1 MYLEKEAECMERTEL
16 QELQRERL
24 RGTIKNAYENVPHY
38 RRSFDEAGVSADDI
52 NNLEDLAKFPF
63 TIKGDL
69 RDNYPFGLFAV
80 PRSEVVRVHASSGTT
95 GKPTVVGYTRKD
107 IDTWANLIARCLVM
121 AGGTKDS
128 IVQVAYGYGL
138 FTGGL
143 GLHYGV
149 EKLGATVVPA
159 SGGNT
164 PRQIMLMLD
173 FGVDILACTPSYA
186 MYLAETI
193 EEMGVKGDLKL
204 KAGIFGAEPW
214 SNQMR
219 LSLEEKLNFKAHDI
233 YGLSEIMGPGVGM
246 ECKCQKGLHIFEDH
260 FLAEIIDPESG
271 QVLPYGEKGELVLTT
286 LTKEALPMIRYR
298 TRDIAVLNP
307 QVCACGRTHVRME
320 KVLGRTDDM
329 IIVRGVNVFPSQVE
343 AILLRSQ
350 YVAPFYQLV
359 VDRKGSMDELEV
371 HVEVTEETLK
381 SAEIRRLEE
390 IRNRLAR
397 ELESSLAIA
406 VRVKLVE
413 PKSIERS
420 EGKAKR
426 VVDRRSL

>member
-24 RGTIKNAYENVPHY
+24 KGIIKHAYENVPFYH
-38 RRSFDEAGVSADDI
+38 RRFDEAGLSADDVK
-52 NNLEDLAKFPF
+52 NVEDISKFPF
-63 TIKGDL
+63 TLKSDL

-95 GKPTVVGYTRKD
+95 GKPTVVGYTAKD
-107 IDTWANLIARCLVM
+107 IDNWATMIARCLVM
-121 AGGTKDS
+121 AGGTPES
-128 IVQVAYGYGL
+128 MVQVAYGYGL

-186 MYLAETI
+186 MYLAEAI
-193 EEMGVKGDLKL
+193 EEMGAKQDLKL

-219 LSLEEKLNFKAHDI
+219 ISMEEKLNFRAHDI

-246 ECKCQKGLHIFEDH
+246 ECSCQKGLHIFEDH
-260 FLAEIIDPESG
+260 FLAEVIDPETG

-307 QVCACGRTHVRME
+307 EVCACGRTHVRME

-343 AILLRSQ
+343 TILLRSQ

-359 VDRKGSMDELEV
+359 VDRRGTMDELEV

-390 IRNRLAR
+390 IRNRINR
-397 ELESSLAIA
+397 DLESSLGIA

-426 VVDRRSL
+426 VVDRRTL

>member
-1 MYLEKEAECMERTEL
+1 MYWERELETMERGELREL
-16 QELQRERL
+16 QQERL
-24 RGTIKNAYENVPHY
+24 QSTLNHAYSNVPFY
-38 RRSFDEAGVSADDI
+38 RRRFDEMGIKPGDI
-52 NNLEDLAKFPF
+52 KKLEDLALLPF
-63 TIKGDL
+63 TVKSDL

-95 GKPTVVGYTRKD
+95 GKPTVVGYTRND
-107 IDTWANLIARCLVM
+107 IDNWANLVARCLVM
-121 AGGTKDS
+121 AGGTQDS
-128 IVQVAYGYGL
+128 VIQVGYGYGL

-143 GLHYGV
+143 GLHYGA
-149 EKLGATVVPA
+149 EKMGGIVVPI

-173 FGVDILACTPSYA
+173 FGAEILACTPSYA

-193 EEMGVKGDLKL
+193 EGMGVKDQLKL
-204 KAGIFGAEPW
+204 KAGVFGAEPW

-219 LSLEEKLNFKAHDI
+219 WSLEAKLNIKAHDI

-246 ECKCQKGLHIFEDH
+246 ECMCQEGLHIFEDH
-260 FLAEIIDPESG
+260 FLAEVIDPDTGE
-271 QVLPYGEKGELVLTT
+271 VLPYGEKGELVLTT

-307 QVCACGRTHVRME
+307 EVCACGRTSVRME

-329 IIVRGVNVFPSQVE
+329 IIVRGVNVFPSMVE
-343 AILLRSQ
+343 SVLLRSQ
-350 YVAPFYQLV
+350 HVAPFYQLV
-359 VDRKGSMDELEV
+359 VDRKGSLDELEV

-390 IRNRLAR
+390 IRNRLKR
-397 ELESSLAIA
+397 DLESSLGIA

-426 VVDRRSL
+426 VVDRRNL

>member
-1 MYLEKEAECMERTEL
+1 MYWERELECMERGEL

-24 RGTIKNAYENVPHY
+24 RSILKHAYENVPFY
-38 RRSFDEAGVSADDI
+38 RSRFDEMGI
-52 NNLEDLAKFPF
+52 KPENIKNLEDIALLPF
-63 TIKGDL
+63 TVKGDL

-95 GKPTVVGYTRKD
+95 GKPTVVGYTRRD
-107 IDTWANLIARCLVM
+107 IDNWANMVARCLVM
-121 AGGTKDS
+121 AGAGKDS
-128 IVQVAYGYGL
+128 VVQVGYGYGL

-143 GLHYGV
+143 GLHYGA
-149 EKLGATVVPA
+149 EKLGAIVVPV

-173 FGVDILACTPSYA
+173 FGAEILACTPSYA

-204 KAGIFGAEPW
+204 KAGVFGAEPW

-219 LSLEEKLNFKAHDI
+219 WSLEEKLNIKALDI

-246 ECKCQKGLHIFEDH
+246 ECRCQEGLHIFEDH
-260 FLAEIIDPESG
+260 FLAEVIDPDTGE
-271 QVLPYGEKGELVLTT
+271 VLPYGEKGELVLTT

-298 TRDIAVLNP
+298 TRDIAVLYP

-320 KVLGRTDDM
+320 KILGRTDDM

-343 AILLRSQ
+343 AVLLRSQ
-350 YVAPFYQLV
+350 HVAPFCQLV
-359 VDRKGSMDELEV
+359 VDRKGSLDELEV
-371 HVEVTEETLK
+371 HVEVTEETLQ

-390 IRNRLAR
+390 IRNRLTR
-397 ELESSLAIA
+397 ELESSLGIA

-426 VVDRRSL
+426 VIDRRSL